1 MNTRDLC
8 RLMSAAL
15 GVQGV
20 ERYAARLVRADMM
33 PQARMDVKELST
45 AALLLA
51 VLAAPEPSQSVPALE
66 RLAGLPLTFIKTLM
80 AGHPLIGAES
90 WAAWPLTAEHDL
102 PPTFGIAVAEEIE
115 ARAQLGVHAPGDWE
129 L

>member
-51 VLAAPEPSQSVPALE
+51 VLADPAQAKPALE
-66 RLAGLPLTFIKTLM
+66 RFAGLPLTFIKTLM

-115 ARAQLGVHAPGDWE
+115 ALAQLGVHAPGDWE